1 MERKLIP
8 AGPAY
13 LAHVRRAV
21 HNLTF
26 EEHDKHAEEERLR
39 LEAANGGNGGIE
51 DDLGVGDEEETEDL
65 LTLDAKEWK
74 VGIYF
79 ESIIEVVLITR
90 FLIQK
95 QDHYAVLGLSHLR
108 YKATDEQIKIA
119 RKKNYP
125 PSMNASSNMSF
136 SRP

>member
-1 MERKLIP
+1 MAPYR
-8 AGPAY
+8 
-13 LAHVRRAV
+13 HV
-21 HNLTF
+21 
-26 EEHDKHAEEERLR
+26 
-39 LEAANGGNGGIE
+39 E

-119 RKKNYP
+119 RGCLVMFLSTGIFYTHLLHIGRPEKGAQ
-125 PSMNASSNMSF
+125 AS
-136 SRP
+136 P